1 MRKHTVKHQWFCIAR
16 VILVYL
22 SVYLAPITRTHGIDS
37 EHMTTQVPSLRNAN
51 PSDETV
57 AEPVT
62 SEELLELLGDEYT
75 RRVLEAVAEKPRTGR
90 EIIEAADVSKA
101 TAYRRLDEL
110 SDAGLVT
117 SDIHID
123 PNGHHCKQFRA
134 VLERAT
140 LELASESIETVEI
153 TS

>member
-1 MRKHTVKHQWFCIAR
+1 
-16 VILVYL
+16 
-22 SVYLAPITRTHGIDS
+22 
-37 EHMTTQVPSLRNAN
+37 MTTQVPSLRNAN
-51 PSDETV
+51 PSEETV

-90 EIIEAADVSKA
+90 EIIETADVSKA

-110 SDAGLVT
+110 SEAGLVT
-117 SDIHID
+117 SEIHID

-140 LELASESIETVEI
+140 LELTPNSIETVEI
-153 TS
+153 TG